1 MLFAVYDVHH
11 EAGAFT
17 GLRPSA
23 KVRYSRELAVWAKA
37 LASVRDTPKMAF
49 ALRLVVIG
57 PVPLNE
63 QSVNFPSSLESSPII
78 LGPRTEF
85 MFSSAF

>member
-1 MLFAVYDVHH
+1 MNPFGIHHELLKGQIISRMLFAVYDVHH

-37 LASVRDTPKMAF
+37 LASVRDLPRMAF
-49 ALRLVVIG
+49 APRPLLSLVPFNSMG
-57 PVPLNE
+57 
-63 QSVNFPSSLESSPII
+63 
-78 LGPRTEF
+78 
-85 MFSSAF
+85 